1 VCDIGDFTLSLQWKK
16 SNKIIFNMDKS
27 IKQAKLH
34 GKSRLN
40 ANRQNRDVPWL
51 NVNGLWLE
59 RAGFGVG
66 QVIEIEVSDRRLIIK
81 AL

>member
-1 VCDIGDFTLSLQWKK
+1 MENQLKRI
-16 SNKIIFNMDKS
+16 
-27 IKQAKLH
+27 KLH
-34 GKSRLN
+34 GKYRSLVN
-40 ANRQNRDVPWL
+40 QPGRDVPWL

-66 QVIEIEVSDRRLIIK
+66 QAVEIVIENRKLTII

>member
-1 VCDIGDFTLSLQWKK
+1 LSIWNLFYTFAVVK
-16 SNKIIFNMDKS
+16 SSKNNFSMENQIRHM
-27 IKQAKLH
+27 KLH
-34 GKSRLN
+34 GKYRRRT
-40 ANRQNRDVPWL
+40 NRPNHVPWL

-66 QVIEIEVSDRRLIIK
+66 QSVEIQIENRKLTII

>member
-1 VCDIGDFTLSLQWKK
+1 M
-16 SNKIIFNMDKS
+16 NKS

-34 GKSRLN
+34 GKYRRTITQPS
-40 ANRQNRDVPWL
+40 RDVPWL

-66 QVIEIEVSDRRLIIK
+66 QPIEIAIENRKLIIK

>member
-1 VCDIGDFTLSLQWKK
+1 MENQLKR
-16 SNKIIFNMDKS
+16 M
-27 IKQAKLH
+27 KLH

-40 ANRQNRDVPWL
+40 VKGRNRDVPWL

-66 QVIEIEVSDRRLIIK
+66 QVIEIEVSERRLIIK